1 MRQGVG
7 CRVWGVGNGA
17 HGVIAAAVSLLAA
30 AGPLAG
36 QGIPF
41 SQHGSVSQRVG
52 FTDIAIEYN
61 RPVAHG
67 RTLFGE
73 HGVVKWGEVWHPG
86 ADSATTI
93 TFGKDVL
100 VEGRPLAAGSY
111 TLWTIP
117 RPDAW
122 TVIFSHAVHVF
133 HFPYPGADQDALRVD
148 VKPEVG
154 SHMEVLAYYFPV
166 VAPDSAV
173 LRLHWG
179 EMVVPIHIRTTQGV
193 GGL

>member
-1 MRQGVG
+1 MR
-7 CRVWGVGNGA
+7 
-17 HGVIAAAVSLLAA
+17 IFLAALLLAA
-30 AGPLAG
+30 AAPAAA

-61 RPVAHG
+61 RPVARG
-67 RTLFGE
+67 RTLFGDRA
-73 HGVVKWGEVWHPG
+73 VVRWGRVWHPG

-93 TFGKDVL
+93 TFSRDVL
-100 VEGRPLAAGSY
+100 VEGKPLKAGSY

-117 RPDAW
+117 QPGVW
-122 TVIFSHAVHVF
+122 TVIFSSAVHVF
-133 HFPYPGADQDALRVD
+133 HIPYPGEAQDVLRLE
-148 VKPEVG
+148 VKPERG
-154 SHMEVLAYYFPV
+154 EHMDALAFYFPV

-179 EMVVPIHIRTTQGV
+179 ETILPVRIRTTSEPGTP
-193 GGL
+193 